1 MAKLKRVIDRAM
13 MDVLQPIMEKVD
25 ANSHEAIRQS
35 REVIEAEVMKK
46 MEPILQ
52 TTQSIINRANLQ
64 DSIQPVASPS
74 LTLAA
79 SS

>member
-1 MAKLKRVIDRAM
+1 MTEEFN
-13 MDVLQPIMEKVD
+13 PIIKKVD
-25 ANSHEAIRQS
+25 ANSLEAIRQS

-64 DSIQPVASPS
+64 DSVQPVAGPTS
-74 LTLAA
+74 TLAA

>member
-1 MAKLKRVIDRAM
+1 VVKLKRVIDQVM
-13 MDVLQPIMEKVD
+13 TEEFNPIIKKVD
-25 ANSHEAIRQS
+25 ANSLEAIRQS

-64 DSIQPVASPS
+64 DSVQPVAGPT